1 MFSDAHA
8 HLPFTD
14 AVKVFPEFS
23 SKRVLTTLWVD
34 GSSPNDL
41 LLQCEAMP
49 RDSPEYHALK
59 ARLVHMINLGIES
72 SLTQLLLTGILHGD
86 PHPGNLILT
95 QDNRLVYL
103 DFGLLTFVPP
113 PTREVCMLCFVF
125 CGQISA
131 SRMQCFSCKMLGPL
145 G

>member
-1 MFSDAHA
+1 MFSQAHA

-14 AVKVFPEFS
+14 AVTVFPEFS

-34 GSSPNDL
+34 GNSPNDL
-41 LLQCEAMP
+41 LIQCESMSQ
-49 RDSPEYHALK
+49 DSLEYQALQR
-59 ARLVHMINLGIES
+59 RLVHMINLGIES

-95 QDNRLVYL
+95 HDNRLVYL

-113 PTREVCMLCFVF
+113 PTREVRDLPDA
-125 CGQISA
+125 IL
-131 SRMQCFSCKMLGPL
+131 RPED
-145 G
+145 